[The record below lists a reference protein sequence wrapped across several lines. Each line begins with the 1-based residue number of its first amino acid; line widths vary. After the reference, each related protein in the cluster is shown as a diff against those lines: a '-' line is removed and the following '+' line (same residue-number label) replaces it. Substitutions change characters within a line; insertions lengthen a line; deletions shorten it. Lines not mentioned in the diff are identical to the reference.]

1 MVASNRLFARRIVG
15 YLASI
20 AAATLIYVIWDTC
33 VTHLSVAPPG
43 RPSVMF
49 EIGLGIFF
57 AIFAGFG
64 AAMLL
69 IAPLWILVTLSRN
82 LSGRFGGLY
91 FSTMGAALTFLVAC
105 AMSSLAPKPLFIEDQ
120 TFLEGFRI
128 AVERQG
134 IVFLVAGAVFGYVY
148 WLVTERSLP
157 VSTTQPE

>member
-1 MVASNRLFARRIVG
+1 MRASNRLFARRIAG
-15 YLASI
+15 YLAGT

-43 RPSVMF
+43 RPSIIF

-69 IAPLWILVTLSRN
+69 IAPLWFMVTLSRK
-82 LSGRFGGLY
+82 LAARFEGLY
-91 FSTMGAALTFLVAC
+91 FSAMGAALTFLAAC

-120 TFLEGFRI
+120 TFLGGFRI
-128 AVERQG
+128 AVERQSV
-134 IVFLVAGAVFGYVY
+134 VFLVSGAVFGCVY